1 MQHRDNSKEDTVH
14 IEPAEFTFG
23 GEESSKSPKST
34 TANAIHQREQR
45 SYWPAVLGV
54 IMVSALVGVFWGL
67 PQVVKPPKRSADT
80 IVSVQPG
87 NSAAIESN
95 QKSPYSDAEI
105 MQQRREVQ
113 KVLQEILEIKEELKD
128 RKVEV
133 WAFEEFYSAEDL
145 ALKADEIYRKRNFMA
160 ALEKYRESLQALEY
174 LKDSIPERIETHI
187 SEGNRALSQGDKDS
201 ASDAFK
207 MVLTISNN
215 HPRGIKG
222 IERADKLPLAWWHL
236 TQGTKAFKQAKL
248 DLAQEQ
254 LKKSLAI
261 DSETADA
268 LDLLTK
274 VEGAITERDYQ
285 SAMSSGYG
293 AIAEEKFESAKS
305 YFHRAK
311 NLKPTAKA
319 PDIGLA
325 QAQNEADR
333 VQIEKLLQ
341 QARMEETKEEW
352 HRALKSYTDLVKKD
366 SSLVDAITGKA
377 RAAAR
382 AKLDDQLKDLIQDP
396 LTLGEGKRNYFARQ
410 VLTDARKLNT
420 KTPRLQRQIEDLE
433 NALTQALIPL
443 PVKFKSDRTTSV
455 TIYHVGKL
463 GNFDQREIALKPGR
477 YIAIGTREG
486 YRDVRQEFVVKP
498 GKPTTEVVIQ
508 CAERINGANNS

>member
-23 GEESSKSPKST
+23 GEDSSRSPKQA
-34 TANAIHQREQR
+34 TASALAQDKRN
-45 SYWPAVLGV
+45 SYWPAFLGV
-54 IMVSALVGVFWGL
+54 FMLIALVGVFWGL
-67 PQVVKPPKRSADT
+67 PQVVEPPKRSPNKVAT
-80 IVSVQPG
+80 IATSSGAPD
-87 NSAAIESN
+87 EST
-95 QKSPYSDAEI
+95 QASPYTDAEI

-128 RKVEV
+128 RKVEI

-174 LKDSIPERIETHI
+174 LKNSIPERIERHV
-187 SEGNRALSQGDKDS
+187 SEGNRALSHGDKDS
-201 ASDAFK
+201 ANDAFK
-207 MVLTISNN
+207 MVLTISDN
-215 HPRGIKG
+215 HPRGLKG
-222 IERADKLPLAWWHL
+222 IERADKLPLSWWHF
-236 TQGTKAFKQAKL
+236 TQGSRAFNESKL
-248 DLAQEQ
+248 DYAQEQ
-254 LKKSLAI
+254 LKKSLSI
-261 DSETADA
+261 DSEITAA
-268 LDLLTK
+268 QDLLAK
-274 VEGAITERDYQ
+274 VESAITERDYQ
-285 SAMSSGYG
+285 SAMSSGYS

-311 NLKPTAKA
+311 KLKPTAKA

-341 QARMEETKEEW
+341 QARTEETKEEW
-352 HRALKSYTDLVKKD
+352 HSALKSYTDLIKKD
-366 SSLVDAITGKA
+366 SSLVAAITGKA

-382 AKLDDQLKDLIQDP
+382 AKLDDQLQDLIQDP

-410 VLTDARKLNT
+410 VLTDARKLGT
-420 KTPRLQRQIEDLE
+420 QTPRLQRQIEDLE

-443 PVKFKSDRTTSV
+443 PVKFKSDRSTSV

-486 YRDVRQEFVVKP
+486 YRDVRREFIVKP
-498 GKPTTEVVIQ
+498 GKSTIEVVIQ
-508 CAERINGANNS
+508 CAEKINSANNS